1 MGLPPVGGAPRG
13 RLRRPGLPSALG
25 RRQAAGLVAALLL
38 LGAGRTVRQALLVGP
53 DGQWRRELWLDGML
67 EPALAGDAGADTPG
81 AGPGRAKGEP
91 APADAPGTGAA
102 DTAAVAY
109 PADDPAAVPRPAPT
123 AGSAPAT
130 GRTRVAKGPPV
141 PLDPNRA
148 PPDSLQLL
156 PGVGPVMAG
165 RIVAARE
172 QGTVFRKPEDL
183 LAIKGIGPATLARL
197 APFLRFPGGGKGTPA
212 ADRGTDN
219 GH

>member
-1 MGLPPVGGAPRG
+1 MGLPPVAGARRG
-13 RLRRPGLPSALG
+13 RLRLPGLPAALG
-25 RRQAAGLVAALLL
+25 RRQAAGLVAALVL

-53 DGQWRRELWLDGML
+53 DGQWRRELWLDGVL
-67 EPALAGDAGADTPG
+67 DPALAGDAGADAPG
-81 AGPGRAKGEP
+81 AVHGHAPGD
-91 APADAPGTGAA
+91 ADAADDAPPAGAA
-102 DTAAVAY
+102 DSAAATT
-109 PADDPAAVPRPAPT
+109 PAAGSGPT
-123 AGSAPAT
+123 TPAGSAPSSR
-130 GRTRVAKGPPV
+130 RTRVAKGPPV

-197 APFLRFPGGGKGTPA
+197 APFLRFPGAGKGTPA
-212 ADRGTDN
+212 AGAGADN